1 VIKVEGEHNLMEVS
15 PNLSVV
21 LPAYNEEETI
31 SLVIERTDSAAK
43 KTGLRYEL
51 LVVDDGSVDDTRQE
65 VLRYSQTNGS
75 VRLVGYT
82 GNLGKGFALTR
93 GFFDSLGD
101 LIVFLDADTDVEPEG
116 VVDFVDALQ
125 DADIVIASKR
135 HPKSK
140 IEVPFSRKLLSY
152 GFNVFVRLVVGMDL
166 KDTQTGLKAVRKSA
180 LLQVFPLLSI
190 KRYAFDVE
198 LIAVSKLL
206 NLRIVELPV
215 KLQLTSGFK
224 TKEIFQMLLD
234 VLGIGYRL
242 RIAKSYQR
250 MHALIFENK
259 LSVEK

>member
-1 VIKVEGEHNLMEVS
+1 MMVS

-51 LVVDDGSVDDTRQE
+51 LVVDDGSEDDTRQE
-65 VLRYSQTNGS
+65 VLRYSKRNGS
-75 VRLVGYT
+75 VRLVGYAD
-82 GNLGKGFALTR
+82 NLGKGFALTR
-93 GFFDSLGD
+93 GFFNSLGD

-116 VVDFVDALQ
+116 VVDFVDALR
-125 DADIVIASKR
+125 DADLVIASKR
-135 HPKSK
+135 LPKSK
-140 IEVPFSRKLLSY
+140 IEAPFSRKLLGY
-152 GFNVFVRLVVGMDL
+152 GFNVIVRLLVGIDI

-180 LLQVFPLLSI
+180 LRQVFPLLSI

-215 KLQLTSGFK
+215 ELRLNKGFK
-224 TKEIFQMLLD
+224 IREIFRMLLD
-234 VLGIGYRL
+234 VLGIAYRL
-242 RIAKSYQR
+242 SIAKSYQR
-250 MHALIFENK
+250 MHALILENK
-259 LSVEK
+259 ISEKK

>member
-1 VIKVEGEHNLMEVS
+1 
-15 PNLSVV
+15 VV

-31 SLVIERTDSAAK
+31 SFVIERTDSAAK

-51 LVVDDGSVDDTRQE
+51 LVVDDGSEDDTRKE
-65 VLRYSQTNGS
+65 VLRSSKRNGS
-75 VRLVGYT
+75 IRLVGYAD
-82 GNLGKGFALTR
+82 NLGKGFALTK
-93 GFFDSLGD
+93 GFFNSLGD

-116 VVDFVDALQ
+116 VVDFVDALK
-125 DADIVIASKR
+125 DADLVIASKR

-140 IEVPFSRKLLSY
+140 IDAHFSRKFLSY
-152 GFNVFVRLVVGMDL
+152 GFNLIVRLLVGIDI

-180 LLQVFPLLSI
+180 LQQVFPLLSV

-215 KLQLTSGFK
+215 ELRLTNGFK
-224 TKEIFQMLLD
+224 VKEIFRMLLD

-242 RIAKSYQR
+242 RIAKYYQR
-250 MHALIFENK
+250 QRHALHI
-259 LSVEK
+259 

>member
-1 VIKVEGEHNLMEVS
+1 MKDS

-21 LPAYNEEETI
+21 LPAYNVEETI

-51 LVVDDGSVDDTRQE
+51 LVVDDGSDDNTREE
-65 VLRYSQTNGS
+65 VLRSSERNGS
-75 VRLVGYT
+75 VRLVGYAD
-82 GNLGKGFALTR
+82 NLGKGFALTR

-101 LIVFLDADTDVEPEG
+101 LIVFLDADADVEPEC
-116 VVDFVDALQ
+116 VVDFVDALR
-125 DADIVIASKR
+125 DADLVIASKR

-140 IEVPFSRKLLSY
+140 IEAPFSRKLLSY
-152 GFNVFVRLVVGMDL
+152 GFNVIVRLIVGIDI

-180 LLQVFPLLSI
+180 LRQVFPLLSI

-215 KLQLTSGFK
+215 ELRLNKGFK
-224 TKEIFQMLLD
+224 IREIFRMLLD
-234 VLGIGYRL
+234 VLGIAYRL

-250 MHALIFENK
+250 MHALILENK
-259 LSVEK
+259 ISEKK

>member
-1 VIKVEGEHNLMEVS
+1 MSVS

-51 LVVDDGSVDDTRQE
+51 LVVDDGSDDDTRQE
-65 VLRYSQTNGS
+65 VLRSSKINGS
-75 VRLVGYT
+75 VRLVGYAD
-82 GNLGKGFALTR
+82 NLGKGVALTR
-93 GFFDSLGD
+93 GFFNSLGN

-116 VVDFVDALQ
+116 VVGFVDALK
-125 DADIVIASKR
+125 DADLVIASKR

-140 IEVPFSRKLLSY
+140 IETHFSRKLLSY
-152 GFNVFVRLVVGMDL
+152 GFNVIVRLLVGMDI

-180 LLQVFPLLSI
+180 LQQVFPLLSV

-215 KLQLTSGFK
+215 KLRLTKGFK
-224 TKEIFQMLLD
+224 IKEILRMLLD
-234 VLGIGYRL
+234 VLGIAYRL
-242 RIAKSYQR
+242 RIAKYYQR
-250 MHALIFENK
+250 HKAYSKWFL
-259 LSVEK
+259 